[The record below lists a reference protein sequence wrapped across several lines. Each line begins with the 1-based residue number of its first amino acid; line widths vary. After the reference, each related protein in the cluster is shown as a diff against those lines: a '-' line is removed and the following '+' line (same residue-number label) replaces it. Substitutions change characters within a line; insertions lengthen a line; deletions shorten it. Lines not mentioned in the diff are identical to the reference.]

1 MRFLSNKKNCLFK
14 KERVMK
20 NSRSSLHLKRV
31 KLRSLTKNLLKV
43 RRLHVVL
50 RAQLVLLKVN
60 MMSCKRHIKIF
71 KCNLMLFGQ
80 APLKHQVIPKLPK
93 LLQAKVL
100 KDGITLILML
110 FVIKA
115 NHPRLSKYL

>member
-1 MRFLSNKKNCLFK
+1 
-14 KERVMK
+14 
-20 NSRSSLHLKRV
+20 
-31 KLRSLTKNLLKV
+31 
-43 RRLHVVL
+43 
-50 RAQLVLLKVN
+50 
-60 MMSCKRHIKIF
+60 MSCKRHIKIF

-80 APLKHQVIPKLPK
+80 APLKHQVISKLPK

-100 KDGITLILML
+100 KDVITLILML